1 MYFFLWT
8 SNIPLRWYM
17 PRLLDPVI
25 YGGHSG
31 WSHVLAIANAAARKG
46 GVHMS
51 FLDFFRSI
59 SRNEIVVSC
68 GSSILNFLRN
78 LHNVFHKTRKT
89 QRNKTYAMK
98 EKQCW
103 EKYGYVNTDIK
114 KMTWA
119 LAGEVQLFTGSCHNR
134 KGVVSIPVQGMCLDC
149 GFLSWSGHLWN
160 VNQSMPLSFSV
171 HSSHSP

>member
-8 SNIPLRWYM
+8 SNIPLSWYM

-31 WSHVLAIANAAARKG
+31 WSHVLAIANAATRKG

-89 QRNKTYAMK
+89 QRNKTYMMK

-103 EKYGYVNTDIK
+103 EKYGYVYTDIK

-119 LAGEVQLFTGSCHNR
+119 LAGVALLFRWSCYNR
-134 KGVVSIPVQGMCLDC
+134 QVVGFIPVRVQ
-149 GFLSWSGHLWN
+149 
-160 VNQSMPLSFSV
+160 V
-171 HSSHSP
+171 